1 MFKTIISLLVAS
13 SAATVVSTVIPRD
26 YSARPGSRSQRACA
40 QLKADFP
47 NNYVDASNG
56 ANYTSKVDFNW
67 STNCDLPAACF
78 FVPTS
83 TDMVAKGLSIVTKNG
98 AQFAIRN
105 GGHNPNVGF
114 SSTSGGV
121 LFDMSGMKS
130 VSMSPD
136 QTIIYAGSGYTG
148 GGLQK
153 VADSVGRSVVTGIDI
168 APGITGLTTLGGYT
182 HFSQLHGL
190 PTDNI
195 VNFEVV
201 LGNST
206 VVNANATHNTGL
218 YRGLRGGG
226 NNFGIVTRLDLR
238 TSPV

>member
-1 MFKTIISLLVAS
+1 
-13 SAATVVSTVIPRD
+13 
-26 YSARPGSRSQRACA
+26 
-40 QLKADFP
+40 
-47 NNYVDASNG
+47 
-56 ANYTSKVDFNW
+56 
-67 STNCDLPAACF
+67 
-78 FVPTS
+78 
-83 TDMVAKGLSIVTKNG
+83 
-98 AQFAIRN
+98 
-105 GGHNPNVGF
+105 
-114 SSTSGGV
+114 
-121 LFDMSGMKS
+121 
-130 VSMSPD
+130 MSPD

-153 VADSVGRSVVTGIDI
+153 IADSVGRSVVAGIDI

-182 HFSQLHGL
+182 HFSQLHGQ
-190 PTDNI
+190 PADNI